1 MIVLSPVAQIRK
13 FSLSSSLWP
22 YPHQRVHFKYSP
34 LSVEEIASYFKIFDN
49 PLSWEKKLTSVYNC
63 LSNIK
68 GLNNMKSNNKLWNI
82 LTYLQKWYQNH
93 FTLQILQKAEHQR
106 KADENLYM
114 TSNTLNTLTKLS
126 CIQIPLHQN
135 KVACQ
140 IMILSQLNLDYIP
153 LHHSLRLITDQGSYI
168 NILSNFFFQTPAW

>member
-1 MIVLSPVAQIRK
+1 MRK
-13 FSLSSSLWP
+13 L
-22 YPHQRVHFKYSP
+22 PHILRFLIIHFHEK
-34 LSVEEIASYFKIFDN
+34 
-49 PLSWEKKLTSVYNC
+49 KKLTSVYNW

-93 FTLQILQKAEHQR
+93 FTLQILQKAEYQR

-140 IMILSQLNLDYIP
+140 IMILSQLNLDYTP

-168 NILSNFFFQTPAW
+168 NILSNFFFPTPAW